1 MGGVVGWWDEPSDP
15 EVSDALDELAGQ
27 GLGEKSPFKDD
38 KLPELAARM
47 EKHVEADQVK
57 ISLAPVGTKAPTYT
71 KASGWVTLGGTI
83 NVASTNSTTMVLDYV
98 NLTRDA
104 HHRLLA
110 YEQAFKAVN
119 AALELLVPKVMGLPS
134 KEYKTVKP
142 QLELVA
148 KVMADAK
155 KKGLI

>member
-15 EVSDALDELAGQ
+15 EDSDALDELAGQ

-38 KLPELAARM
+38 KLEEAEPE
-47 EKHVEADQVK
+47 VK
-57 ISLAPVGTKAPTYT
+57 ISLAPVGTKASTYT

-148 KVMADAK
+148 KVMSDAK
-155 KKGLI
+155 KRGLI

>member
-27 GLGEKSPFKDD
+27 GVDEHGE
-38 KLPELAARM
+38 E
-47 EKHVEADQVK
+47 EVADQVK
-57 ISLAPVGTKAPTYT
+57 ISLAPAGTKAPTYT

-148 KVMADAK
+148 KVMSDAK
-155 KKGLI
+155 KRGLI